1 MTIDMSTTRTD
12 LALESVQA
20 ARSGAEAGTIS
31 GVRSRERTR
40 EGYAVT
46 DIRVEDEDGAQALG
60 KPVGRYVTVDLGP
73 YFRREADY
81 FDRGVRCL
89 AGELAALLP
98 EGPVLAAGLGNRA
111 MTCDAVGPASIDNLL
126 VTRHMIRAMPRQ
138 FADFRPVAAVC
149 PGVLARTG
157 LEALELVRGAVER
170 VRPAAVIAVD
180 ALAARDSARLCATV
194 QLSDTG
200 LVPGSGVGN
209 RRSALDR
216 GTLGVPV
223 IAVGIPTVV
232 DADLRAGLFLTPR
245 DIDQRIRELG
255 RLLGYGITLAL
266 QPSPD
271 GGGRHRS
278 AGVGEGSSG
287 PRSVMLFR
295 LMPRVDML
303 CSRAEVVGGRRPAT
317 PSRISDRLKPT
328 MNR

>member
-1 MTIDMSTTRTD
+1 MSMTRTD

-20 ARSGAEAGTIS
+20 AAKVAREDAVP
-31 GVRSRERTR
+31 GVRSQENRR
-40 EGYAVT
+40 EGYAIT
-46 DIRVEDEDGAQALG
+46 HIRIESDVGAQALG

-73 YFRREADY
+73 YFRREEDY

-89 AGELAALLP
+89 AQELRGMLP
-98 EGPVLAAGLGNRA
+98 EGRGTRA
-111 MTCDAVGPASIDNLL
+111 MPCDAVGPAVVDNLL
-126 VTRHMIRAMPRQ
+126 VPRHMIRAMPRQ

-157 LEALELVRGAVER
+157 MEALELVRGAVER
-170 VRPAAVIAVD
+170 VHPAAVIAVD

-209 RRSALDR
+209 RRSALDQ

-223 IAVGIPTVV
+223 LAVGIPTVV
-232 DADLRAGLFLTPR
+232 DVDPEAGLFLTPR

-266 QPSPD
+266 QPSLTAAD
-271 GGGRHRS
+271 VTALLG
-278 AGVGEGSSG
+278 
-287 PRSVMLFR
+287 
-295 LMPRVDML
+295 
-303 CSRAEVVGGRRPAT
+303 
-317 PSRISDRLKPT
+317 
-328 MNR
+328 

>member
-20 ARSGAEAGTIS
+20 ACSGAETGTIS

-98 EGPVLAAGLGNRA
+98 EGPVLAA
-111 MTCDAVGPASIDNLL
+111 
-126 VTRHMIRAMPRQ
+126 
-138 FADFRPVAAVC
+138 
-149 PGVLARTG
+149 
-157 LEALELVRGAVER
+157 LELVRGAVER

-232 DADLRAGLFLTPR
+232 DADPRAGLFLTPR

-266 QPSPD
+266 QPSLTAAD
-271 GGGRHRS
+271 VTALLG
-278 AGVGEGSSG
+278 
-287 PRSVMLFR
+287 
-295 LMPRVDML
+295 
-303 CSRAEVVGGRRPAT
+303 
-317 PSRISDRLKPT
+317 
-328 MNR
+328 

>member
-20 ARSGAEAGTIS
+20 ACSRPEAGTIP
-31 GVRSRERTR
+31 GGRSRERTR

-89 AGELAALLP
+89 AGELAARLP

-111 MTCDAVGPASIDNLL
+111 MTCDAVGPTSIDNLL

-232 DADLRAGLFLTPR
+232 DADPRAGLFLTPR

-266 QPSPD
+266 QPSLTAAD
-271 GGGRHRS
+271 VTALLG
-278 AGVGEGSSG
+278 
-287 PRSVMLFR
+287 
-295 LMPRVDML
+295 
-303 CSRAEVVGGRRPAT
+303 
-317 PSRISDRLKPT
+317 
-328 MNR
+328 

>member
-20 ARSGAEAGTIS
+20 ACSGAETGTIS

-170 VRPAAVIAVD
+170 VRPAAVIAV
-180 ALAARDSARLCATV
+180 
-194 QLSDTG
+194 
-200 LVPGSGVGN
+200 
-209 RRSALDR
+209 
-216 GTLGVPV
+216 
-223 IAVGIPTVV
+223 GIPTVV
-232 DADLRAGLFLTPR
+232 DADPRAGLFLTPR

-266 QPSPD
+266 QPSLTAAD
-271 GGGRHRS
+271 VTALLG
-278 AGVGEGSSG
+278 
-287 PRSVMLFR
+287 
-295 LMPRVDML
+295 
-303 CSRAEVVGGRRPAT
+303 
-317 PSRISDRLKPT
+317 
-328 MNR
+328 

>member
-20 ARSGAEAGTIS
+20 ACSGAETGTIS

-98 EGPVLAAGLGNRA
+98 EGPVLAAG
-111 MTCDAVGPASIDNLL
+111 DAVGPASIDNLL

-232 DADLRAGLFLTPR
+232 DADPRAGLFLTPR

-266 QPSPD
+266 QPSLTAAD
-271 GGGRHRS
+271 VTALLG
-278 AGVGEGSSG
+278 
-287 PRSVMLFR
+287 
-295 LMPRVDML
+295 
-303 CSRAEVVGGRRPAT
+303 
-317 PSRISDRLKPT
+317 
-328 MNR
+328 

>member
-20 ARSGAEAGTIS
+20 ACSGAETGTIS

-157 LEALELVRGAVER
+157 LEEVWKGVEEYLDHIQKNGYFQHNRNRQNKYWMYESINEALRGSFYRDPAVEACIGAYEKR
-170 VRPAAVIAVD
+170 VLEDKISSFIAAKELLEIYFKD
-180 ALAARDSARLCATV
+180 AR
-194 QLSDTG
+194 
-200 LVPGSGVGN
+200 
-209 RRSALDR
+209 
-216 GTLGVPV
+216 TL
-223 IAVGIPTVV
+223 
-232 DADLRAGLFLTPR
+232 
-245 DIDQRIRELG
+245 E
-255 RLLGYGITLAL
+255 
-266 QPSPD
+266 
-271 GGGRHRS
+271 
-278 AGVGEGSSG
+278 
-287 PRSVMLFR
+287 
-295 LMPRVDML
+295 
-303 CSRAEVVGGRRPAT
+303 
-317 PSRISDRLKPT
+317 
-328 MNR
+328 

>member
-46 DIRVEDEDGAQALG
+46 DNRVEDEDGAQALG

-266 QPSPD
+266 QPSLTAAD
-271 GGGRHRS
+271 VTALLG
-278 AGVGEGSSG
+278 
-287 PRSVMLFR
+287 
-295 LMPRVDML
+295 
-303 CSRAEVVGGRRPAT
+303 
-317 PSRISDRLKPT
+317 
-328 MNR
+328 

>member
-1 MTIDMSTTRTD
+1 MTIDMRTTRTD

-20 ARSGAEAGTIS
+20 ACSGAEAGTIS

-111 MTCDAVGPASIDNLL
+111 MTCDAVGPAVVDNLL

-157 LEALELVRGAVER
+157 MEALELVRGAVER
-170 VRPAAVIAVD
+170 VHPAAVIAVD
-180 ALAARDSARLCATV
+180 ALAARDSAHLCATV

-209 RRSALDR
+209 RRSALDQ

-223 IAVGIPTVV
+223 LAVGIPTVV
-232 DADLRAGLFLTPR
+232 DVDPEAGLFLTPR

-266 QPSPD
+266 QPSLTAAD
-271 GGGRHRS
+271 VTALLG
-278 AGVGEGSSG
+278 
-287 PRSVMLFR
+287 
-295 LMPRVDML
+295 
-303 CSRAEVVGGRRPAT
+303 
-317 PSRISDRLKPT
+317 
-328 MNR
+328 

>member
-20 ARSGAEAGTIS
+20 ACSGAEAGTIS

-111 MTCDAVGPASIDNLL
+111 MTCDAEGPTSIDNLR

-232 DADLRAGLFLTPR
+232 DADPRAGLFLTPR

-266 QPSPD
+266 QPSLTAAD
-271 GGGRHRS
+271 VTALLG
-278 AGVGEGSSG
+278 
-287 PRSVMLFR
+287 
-295 LMPRVDML
+295 
-303 CSRAEVVGGRRPAT
+303 
-317 PSRISDRLKPT
+317 
-328 MNR
+328 

>member
-1 MTIDMSTTRTD
+1 MTIDMSMTRTD

-20 ARSGAEAGTIS
+20 ACSGAETGTIS

-170 VRPAAVIAVD
+170 VRPAAVAETLRPACVIAVD

-232 DADLRAGLFLTPR
+232 DADPRAGLFLTPR

-266 QPSPD
+266 QPSLTAAD
-271 GGGRHRS
+271 VTALLG
-278 AGVGEGSSG
+278 
-287 PRSVMLFR
+287 
-295 LMPRVDML
+295 
-303 CSRAEVVGGRRPAT
+303 
-317 PSRISDRLKPT
+317 
-328 MNR
+328 

>member
-20 ARSGAEAGTIS
+20 ACSGVETGTIS

-81 FDRGVRCL
+81 FARGVRCL

-232 DADLRAGLFLTPR
+232 DADPRAGLFLTPR

-266 QPSPD
+266 QPSLTAAD
-271 GGGRHRS
+271 VTALLG
-278 AGVGEGSSG
+278 
-287 PRSVMLFR
+287 
-295 LMPRVDML
+295 
-303 CSRAEVVGGRRPAT
+303 
-317 PSRISDRLKPT
+317 
-328 MNR
+328 

>member
-98 EGPVLAAGLGNRA
+98 EGPV
-111 MTCDAVGPASIDNLL
+111 
-126 VTRHMIRAMPRQ
+126 
-138 FADFRPVAAVC
+138 AAVC

-232 DADLRAGLFLTPR
+232 DADPRAGLFLTPR

-266 QPSPD
+266 QPSLTAAD
-271 GGGRHRS
+271 VTALLG
-278 AGVGEGSSG
+278 
-287 PRSVMLFR
+287 
-295 LMPRVDML
+295 
-303 CSRAEVVGGRRPAT
+303 
-317 PSRISDRLKPT
+317 
-328 MNR
+328 

>member
-20 ARSGAEAGTIS
+20 VCSGAEAGTIS

-232 DADLRAGLFLTPR
+232 DADPRAGLFLTPR

-266 QPSPD
+266 QPSLTAAD
-271 GGGRHRS
+271 VTALLG
-278 AGVGEGSSG
+278 
-287 PRSVMLFR
+287 
-295 LMPRVDML
+295 
-303 CSRAEVVGGRRPAT
+303 
-317 PSRISDRLKPT
+317 
-328 MNR
+328 

>member
-157 LEALELVRGAVER
+157 LEEVWKGVEEYLDHIQKNGYFQHNRNRQNKYWMYESINEALRGSFYRDPAVEACIGAYEKR
-170 VRPAAVIAVD
+170 VLEDKISSFIAAKELLEIYFKD
-180 ALAARDSARLCATV
+180 AR
-194 QLSDTG
+194 
-200 LVPGSGVGN
+200 
-209 RRSALDR
+209 
-216 GTLGVPV
+216 TL
-223 IAVGIPTVV
+223 
-232 DADLRAGLFLTPR
+232 
-245 DIDQRIRELG
+245 E
-255 RLLGYGITLAL
+255 
-266 QPSPD
+266 
-271 GGGRHRS
+271 
-278 AGVGEGSSG
+278 
-287 PRSVMLFR
+287 
-295 LMPRVDML
+295 
-303 CSRAEVVGGRRPAT
+303 
-317 PSRISDRLKPT
+317 
-328 MNR
+328 

>member
-20 ARSGAEAGTIS
+20 ACSGAEAGTIS
-31 GVRSRERTR
+31 GVRSRERIR

-111 MTCDAVGPASIDNLL
+111 MTCDAVGPAVVDNLL

-157 LEALELVRGAVER
+157 MEALELVRGAVER
-170 VRPAAVIAVD
+170 VHPAAVIAVD

-209 RRSALDR
+209 RRSALDQ

-223 IAVGIPTVV
+223 LAVGIPTVV
-232 DADLRAGLFLTPR
+232 DADPRAGLFLTPR

-266 QPSPD
+266 QPSLTAAD
-271 GGGRHRS
+271 VTALLG
-278 AGVGEGSSG
+278 
-287 PRSVMLFR
+287 
-295 LMPRVDML
+295 
-303 CSRAEVVGGRRPAT
+303 
-317 PSRISDRLKPT
+317 
-328 MNR
+328 